1 MKVIIEPGSINGA
14 VSAPPSKSMTQRAYA
29 AALLHKGATVINCVG
44 TSDDELAARQIVTQL
59 GAQLTSVTNTATTIF
74 SDGLNPQTSYIS
86 CGESGLAARLFTPIA
101 SLSAMPMRIN
111 GKDSLLRRPM
121 EGVAD
126 AMNALGVTIPDF
138 KGYIPFTVKGP
149 LIPKSITIDASH
161 GSQFLS
167 GLLFA
172 LCASATEA
180 ITIDVTNLKS
190 KPYIDLTLDVL
201 KHFGWPVTN
210 LYHRRYIIDPNK
222 FTTTET
228 VKIDIEG
235 DWSGAANLLVAGA
248 LAGAVTVSNLSTKS
262 VQADKAILEALT
274 LAGVNLHIAGDSIT
288 TTASLM
294 RAFDIDATHCP
305 DLFPILAIL
314 AAFCEGESNIT
325 GVHRLFTKESNRVE
339 SIADMLWDFDVQFS
353 IEDDILSI
361 VGGRYLQGTIIDSF
375 RDHRIVMAA
384 AVGALRAN
392 GPVEITNSESV
403 NKSYPAFFKD
413 LRQCGVQPVFTNN
426 NV

>member
-1 MKVIIEPGSINGA
+1 MKVIIEPGSISGA

-29 AALLHKGATVINCVG
+29 AALLHRGETVINFSG
-44 TSDDELAARQIVTQL
+44 ASDDELAARQIITQL
-59 GAQLTSVTNTATTIF
+59 GATLTSVTNTAITVN
-74 SDGLNPQTSYIS
+74 SNGLNSKTSYIS
-86 CGESGLAARLFTPIA
+86 CNESGLAARLFTPIA
-101 SLSAMPMRIN
+101 ALSATPMRIN
-111 GKDSLLRRPM
+111 GKESLLRRPM
-121 EGVAD
+121 DGVAE
-126 AMNALGVTIPDF
+126 ALELLGVAIPDF
-138 KGYIPFTVKGP
+138 RGYIPFTVKGP
-149 LIPKSITIDASH
+149 IVPRSIAVDAAH

-172 LCASATEA
+172 LCAAATEP
-180 ITIDVTNLKS
+180 ITVEVSNLKS
-190 KPYIDLTLDVL
+190 KPYIDLTIEVL

-210 LYHRRYIIDPNK
+210 LYHRRFIIDPNK
-222 FTTTET
+222 FIHTEK
-228 VKIDIEG
+228 VAIDIEG

-248 LAGAVTVSNLSTKS
+248 LAGSVTVSNLSAQS
-262 VQADKAILEALT
+262 AQADKAILEALT
-274 LAGVNLHIAGDSIT
+274 LAGANLHITDKTIST
-288 TTASLM
+288 SASLM
-294 RAFDIDATHCP
+294 RAFDIDATHSP

-314 AAFCEGESNIT
+314 AAFCEGESNIK

-375 RDHRIVMAA
+375 KDHRIVMAA

-392 GPVEITNSESV
+392 GPVEITYSESV

-413 LRQCGVQPVFTNN
+413 LRQCGAQPVFTNN
-426 NV
+426 NL